1 MRINGPESLSMNAD
15 NMESAALLNTF
26 IVTPSYLIKKKSDFT
41 SGIKQLTESG
51 FNVINPEFPQALPS
65 PREKAEQIHAAF
77 AEPGIDM
84 ILALRGGYSAMKILP
99 FLDFELIRK
108 HPKII
113 AGFSDLSA
121 LLNPIFERTGQVAL
135 HAPMLI
141 NLDTPT
147 AFTLNSLINAVK
159 GYPEK
164 NLLKGAPCKV
174 YQPGSTAGILKGG
187 NLITLTALIDTDWEV
202 ETPGAILFL
211 EDVDEELHQVD
222 RYLTQWILAG
232 KFKDIKAL
240 IIGDFRGLRSKQVYD
255 ILASQMELNFPVVHC
270 PYIGHVAN
278 KITLPIG
285 AEVELQTKRKQLLI
299 KRMSFGRQPMN
310 VLWLI
315 MICISIVFAI
325 FTGNLEAFTKSIFD
339 GAKAAVEIS
348 LFLLGIVSV
357 WLGITRILED
367 SGLIYRIAHL
377 FRPIIS
383 RF

>member
-1 MRINGPESLSMNAD
+1 M
-15 NMESAALLNTF
+15 LNTF
-26 IVTPSYLIKKKSDFT
+26 IVTPSYLIKKKRDFT

-174 YQPGSTAGILKGG
+174 YQPGSAAGILKGG
-187 NLITLTALIDTDWEV
+187 NLITLTALIDTDWEI

-211 EDVDEELHQVD
+211 EDVDEKLHQVD

-285 AEVELQTKRKQLLI
+285 AEVELHTSRKQLLI
-299 KRMSFGRQPMN
+299 KRMSFPG
-310 VLWLI
+310 
-315 MICISIVFAI
+315 
-325 FTGNLEAFTKSIFD
+325 GN
-339 GAKAAVEIS
+339 
-348 LFLLGIVSV
+348 
-357 WLGITRILED
+357 R
-367 SGLIYRIAHL
+367 
-377 FRPIIS
+377 
-383 RF
+383 

>member
-1 MRINGPESLSMNAD
+1 M
-15 NMESAALLNTF
+15 LNTF
-26 IVTPSYLIKKKSDFT
+26 IVTPSYLIKKKRDFT

-51 FNVINPEFPQALPS
+51 FNVINPEFPKALPT

-77 AEPGIDM
+77 AEPGVDM

-174 YQPGSTAGILKGG
+174 YQPGSAAGILKGG
-187 NLITLTALIDTDWEV
+187 NLITLTALIDTDWEID
-202 ETPGAILFL
+202 TPGAILFL
-211 EDVDEELHQVD
+211 EDVDEKLHQVD

-232 KFKDIKAL
+232 KFKDVKAL
-240 IIGDFRGLRSKQVYD
+240 ILGDFRGLRSKQVYD

-285 AEVELQTKRKQLLI
+285 AEVELHTNRKQLLI
-299 KRMSFGRQPMN
+299 KRMSFP
-310 VLWLI
+310 
-315 MICISIVFAI
+315 A
-325 FTGNLEAFTKSIFD
+325 GN
-339 GAKAAVEIS
+339 
-348 LFLLGIVSV
+348 
-357 WLGITRILED
+357 R
-367 SGLIYRIAHL
+367 
-377 FRPIIS
+377 
-383 RF
+383 

>member
-1 MRINGPESLSMNAD
+1 L
-15 NMESAALLNTF
+15 ESAALLNTF
-26 IVTPSYLIKKKSDFT
+26 IVTPSYLIKKKRDFT

-65 PREKAEQIHAAF
+65 PRQKAEQIHAAF
-77 AEPGIDM
+77 AEPGVDM

-164 NLLKGAPCKV
+164 NLFKGAPCKV
-174 YQPGSTAGILKGG
+174 YQPGSAAGILKGG
-187 NLITLTALIDTDWEV
+187 NLITLTALIDTDWEI

-211 EDVDEELHQVD
+211 EDVDEKLHQVD

-255 ILASQMELNFPVVHC
+255 ILASQMELNFPVVH
-270 PYIGHVAN
+270 
-278 KITLPIG
+278 
-285 AEVELQTKRKQLLI
+285 
-299 KRMSFGRQPMN
+299 
-310 VLWLI
+310 
-315 MICISIVFAI
+315 
-325 FTGNLEAFTKSIFD
+325 
-339 GAKAAVEIS
+339 
-348 LFLLGIVSV
+348 
-357 WLGITRILED
+357 
-367 SGLIYRIAHL
+367 
-377 FRPIIS
+377 
-383 RF
+383 

>member
-1 MRINGPESLSMNAD
+1 L
-15 NMESAALLNTF
+15 ESAALLNTF
-26 IVTPSYLIKKKSDFT
+26 IVTPSYLIKKKRDFT
-41 SGIKQLTESG
+41 SGIKQLTVSG

-77 AEPGIDM
+77 AEPGVDM

-174 YQPGSTAGILKGG
+174 YQPGSAAGILKGG
-187 NLITLTALIDTDWEV
+187 NLITLTALIDTDWEI

-211 EDVDEELHQVD
+211 EDVDEKLHQVD

-285 AEVELQTKRKQLLI
+285 AEVELHTNRKQLLI
-299 KRMSFGRQPMN
+299 KRMSFPG
-310 VLWLI
+310 
-315 MICISIVFAI
+315 
-325 FTGNLEAFTKSIFD
+325 GN
-339 GAKAAVEIS
+339 
-348 LFLLGIVSV
+348 
-357 WLGITRILED
+357 R
-367 SGLIYRIAHL
+367 
-377 FRPIIS
+377 
-383 RF
+383 

>member
-1 MRINGPESLSMNAD
+1 M
-15 NMESAALLNTF
+15 LNTF
-26 IVTPSYLIKKKSDFT
+26 IVTPSYLIKKKRDFT

-77 AEPGIDM
+77 AEPGVDM

-174 YQPGSTAGILKGG
+174 YQPGSAAGILKGG
-187 NLITLTALIDTDWEV
+187 NLITLTALIDTDWEI

-211 EDVDEELHQVD
+211 EDVDEKLHQVD

-270 PYIGHVAN
+270 PYIGHAAN

-285 AEVELQTKRKQLLI
+285 AEVELHTNRKQLLI
-299 KRMSFGRQPMN
+299 KRMSFPG
-310 VLWLI
+310 
-315 MICISIVFAI
+315 
-325 FTGNLEAFTKSIFD
+325 GN
-339 GAKAAVEIS
+339 
-348 LFLLGIVSV
+348 
-357 WLGITRILED
+357 R
-367 SGLIYRIAHL
+367 
-377 FRPIIS
+377 
-383 RF
+383 

>member
-1 MRINGPESLSMNAD
+1 M
-15 NMESAALLNTF
+15 LNTF
-26 IVTPSYLIKKKSDFT
+26 IVTPSYLIKKKRDFT

-77 AEPGIDM
+77 AEPGVDM

-164 NLLKGAPCKV
+164 NLFKGAPCKV
-174 YQPGSTAGILKGG
+174 YQPGSAAGILKGG
-187 NLITLTALIDTDWEV
+187 NLITLTALIDTDWEI

-211 EDVDEELHQVD
+211 EDVDEKLHQVD

-240 IIGDFRGLRSKQVYD
+240 IIGDFHGLRSKQVYD

-285 AEVELQTKRKQLLI
+285 AEVELHTNRKQLLI
-299 KRMSFGRQPMN
+299 KRMSFPG
-310 VLWLI
+310 
-315 MICISIVFAI
+315 
-325 FTGNLEAFTKSIFD
+325 GN
-339 GAKAAVEIS
+339 
-348 LFLLGIVSV
+348 
-357 WLGITRILED
+357 R
-367 SGLIYRIAHL
+367 
-377 FRPIIS
+377 
-383 RF
+383 

>member
-1 MRINGPESLSMNAD
+1 
-15 NMESAALLNTF
+15 MESAALLNTF
-26 IVTPSYLIKKKSDFT
+26 IVTPSYLIKKKRDFT

-51 FNVINPEFPQALPS
+51 FNVINPEFPKVLPS

-77 AEPGIDM
+77 AEPGVDM

-174 YQPGSTAGILKGG
+174 YQPGSAAGILKGG
-187 NLITLTALIDTDWEV
+187 NLITLTALIDTDWEI
-202 ETPGAILFL
+202 ETPGAILFI
-211 EDVDEELHQVD
+211 EDVDEKLHQVD
-222 RYLTQWILAG
+222 RYLTQWILTG

-285 AEVELQTKRKQLLI
+285 AEVELHTNRKQLLI
-299 KRMSFGRQPMN
+299 KKMSFPG
-310 VLWLI
+310 
-315 MICISIVFAI
+315 
-325 FTGNLEAFTKSIFD
+325 GN
-339 GAKAAVEIS
+339 
-348 LFLLGIVSV
+348 
-357 WLGITRILED
+357 R
-367 SGLIYRIAHL
+367 
-377 FRPIIS
+377 
-383 RF
+383 